1 VFIVPRLPAFKVFI
15 GFSVYAT
22 GEAALAR

>member
-1 VFIVPRLPAFKVFI
+1 MVPRLPALRVLT

-22 GEAALAR
+22 GDAALAK